1 MTTETD
7 PMTHDRQ
14 IDKLVPDWGWKGLA
28 ALGAVMLLG
37 GFVAFLNPFAASLTV
52 EMVAGA
58 AFLLAGAMQ
67 ILLAVTDDSQARG
80 DRWLSGALGTALV
93 LLAVSLVLNP
103 LAGLVTLTLM
113 VAILFAVLGSLRMTL
128 AWRMRPNEGWGWIM
142 ASGVLSIIL
151 AAVIVIGLPG
161 AALGLLGLF
170 LGIDLTASGVVTLSL
185 AMRRRAQ
192 EKA

>member
-1 MTTETD
+1 MTTETHR
-7 PMTHDRQ
+7 MTHDRQ

-52 EMVAGA
+52 EVVAGA
-58 AFLLAGAMQ
+58 AFLLAGAIQ
-67 ILLAVTDDSQARG
+67 ILLAVTDDSQTRG
-80 DRWLSGALGTALV
+80 GRWLSGALGTALV

-192 EKA
+192 GKA